1 MPMRALDDIDR
12 RLLFELRNDGRATVS
27 ALAKAL
33 HVSRSTA
40 QARLDRLLRDRVI
53 RRFTIEVGP
62 GAEEESVR
70 AVTTIQVSGAQ
81 AAAVARHLRG
91 MSTVRALH
99 TTNGTWDLVA
109 EITAPHLV
117 ALDATLSD
125 IRAHSGVS
133 NTETSI
139 LLTPL

>member
-1 MPMRALDDIDR
+1 MNFDSNALFRHEDIVAMRDLDEEDI
-12 RLLFELRNDGRATVS
+12 EVVA
-27 ALAKAL
+27 
-33 HVSRSTA
+33 
-40 QARLDRLLRDRVI
+40 
-53 RRFTIEVGP
+53 VGP

>member
-1 MPMRALDDIDR
+1 MRALDDVDR
-12 RLLFELRNDGRATVS
+12 RLIFQLRQDGRASVS
-27 ALAKAL
+27 ALAQAL
-33 HVSRSTA
+33 HVSRGTA
-40 QARLDRLLRDRVI
+40 QARLDRLIADRVI

-62 GAEEESVR
+62 GAEEDAVR

-81 AAAVARHLRG
+81 APAVARHLRG

-109 EITAPHLV
+109 EITAPSLV
-117 ALDATLSD
+117 ALDATLSE
-125 IRAHSGVS
+125 IRSMSAVA

-139 LLTPL
+139 LLTSY